1 MGEAATPESAALGR
15 QIAGLRQRAGLSQEQ
30 LANRAGV
37 HKSVVSRFEAG
48 EFRRPQPD
56 KLARMAEALSADLED
71 FYALIGY
78 AAPAGLPSFKP
89 YLRAK
94 YGHLTQSQQEQLA
107 RVFEEITKE
116 QP

>member
-1 MGEAATPESAALGR
+1 MAEPASAASAELGR
-15 QIAGLRQRAGLSQEQ
+15 HLTRLRKAAGLSQEQ
-30 LANRAGV
+30 LAEKAGV
-37 HKSVVSRFEAG
+37 HKSVVSRFESG

-56 KLARMAEALSADLED
+56 KLARLAEALQADLED

-94 YGHLTQSQQEQLA
+94 YGHLTSSQQEQLP
-107 RVFEEITKE
+107 RVFE
-116 QP
+116 